1 MKKFSLVLLLMLV
14 TAFFAVS
21 GVAQQNNKALS
32 GSGYRPQV
40 KYEGTYKSNLIFF
53 KYTQKDV
60 WRRQPYMD
68 NLQRVSCQD
77 ALDHLNFVGKWQG
90 NLNPDGSCGGSS
102 SESLEWA
109 TGNRINYDEAS
120 GRRAN

>member
-1 MKKFSLVLLLMLV
+1 MKKFSLVVLV
-14 TAFFAVS
+14 TLVASFFALS
-21 GVAQQNNKALS
+21 GVAQQNNTAAS

-53 KYTQKDV
+53 KYTPKDV

-68 NLQRVSCQD
+68 TLQRVSCQD
-77 ALDHLNFVGKWQG
+77 ALDHLNFVGKWRG
-90 NLNPDGSCGGSS
+90 NLNQDGSCGGSS
-102 SESLEWA
+102 SESPEWA

-120 GRRAN
+120 GQRAN